1 MEQPISKR
9 RKIELSKQAKECSL
23 LHFASFYSRKLNKIF
38 STKDQ
43 KKERDEWTSILHH
56 YYVEIYAPCTRASR
70 KFPFKAIFLRPNY
83 YDILSHLKLLNLLIS
98 RAQNSGKC
106 VCVSLLTL
114 WYVPCPKC
122 SFFDQSN
129 HEQILA
135 FHCKHT
141 RGDMKAYEM
150 WQHKN
155 LAKRDV
161 TTKTFLMQSFWHED
175 SKQLDSFN
183 VYFSWIPEEVV
194 TDILSL
200 MVVND
205 NDDVKE

>member
-1 MEQPISKR
+1 
-9 RKIELSKQAKECSL
+9 
-23 LHFASFYSRKLNKIF
+23 
-38 STKDQ
+38 
-43 KKERDEWTSILHH
+43 
-56 YYVEIYAPCTRASR
+56 
-70 KFPFKAIFLRPNY
+70 
-83 YDILSHLKLLNLLIS
+83 
-98 RAQNSGKC
+98 
-106 VCVSLLTL
+106 
-114 WYVPCPKC
+114 
-122 SFFDQSN
+122 
-129 HEQILA
+129 
-135 FHCKHT
+135 
-141 RGDMKAYEM
+141 MKAYEM